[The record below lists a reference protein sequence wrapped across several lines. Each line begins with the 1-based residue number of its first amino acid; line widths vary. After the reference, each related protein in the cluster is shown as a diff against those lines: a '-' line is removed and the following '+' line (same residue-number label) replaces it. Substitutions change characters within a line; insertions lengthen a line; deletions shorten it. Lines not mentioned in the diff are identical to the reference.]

1 MYAYKRL
8 TKPYCAS
15 GTSCILPSRVVGSY
29 SPRWGVYLQA
39 GLCSREICGK
49 LQEASGSPPEVVI
62 EKHLDKLSLALEPV
76 CAAIY
81 CQTISEQHV
90 AESYQLVVDIGGGTV
105 DISAHRVSSTPD
117 QHLEVIHLLTREN
130 CGGSTVNKEFQKFL
144 EELVNDKGFSRY
156 LETGDRVTDAKHSA
170 ELNELVNKTFE
181 DQKVMFGKRSEV
193 ASKPGSKVP
202 LRLPL
207 TGTFFDFYKGD
218 IDTGIKRMKD
228 LRLKMN
234 RQDLRI
240 AYSKMA
246 DFFQPVVKEILD
258 CILKCMVEM
267 LNLLKL
273 NTDEVESK
281 FDTIYLIGGFGGS
294 QFIYDKITEHFEDS
308 KCIIPEEHDF
318 AVVRGAI
325 YFRQYPDFKYSSY
338 PTCTPHHTNN

>member
-1 MYAYKRL
+1 MIANY
-8 TKPYCAS
+8 P
-15 GTSCILPSRVVGSY
+15 
-29 SPRWGVYLQA
+29 
-39 GLCSREICGK
+39 
-49 LQEASGSPPEVVI
+49 
-62 EKHLDKLSLALEPV
+62 DKLSLPFEPV

-117 QHLEVIHLLTREN
+117 RHLEVIHLLTREN
-130 CGGSTVNKEFQKFL
+130 CGGSRVNKEFEKFL
-144 EELVNDKGFSRY
+144 EELVKDKGFSRY
-156 LETGDRVTDAKHSA
+156 LETGDPVTDAKHSA

-193 ASKPGSKVP
+193 ALKPGSI
-202 LRLPL
+202 RLPL
-207 TGTFFDFYKGD
+207 TATFFAFYKGD
-218 IDTGIKRMKD
+218 IDSGIKRMKD
-228 LRLKMN
+228 LRLKRN

-240 AYSKMA
+240 EYSKMA
-246 DFFQPVVKEILD
+246 DFFQPVVKEILE

-273 NTDEVESK
+273 NTDETEIK

-294 QFIYDKITEHFEDS
+294 QFIYDKITEHFEDN

-325 YFRQYPDFKYSSY
+325 HFCQYPDFKYSSN
-338 PTCTPHHTNN
+338 PTCIPRHTHI